1 MPQHE
6 TADAQELGKM
16 SEKLALL
23 EARLSALEEKVQS
36 GARQE
41 SFIKS
46 IEDAGFSGGETVSVD
61 ETTIESNILEYG
73 LSWIGIIVL
82 LFGIG
87 FLMMFV
93 QKQTSSYLSSLIG
106 YVAVTGVYILSRY
119 LKNSH
124 EHLAYMLNI
133 GTHLLLYYVTLRLF
147 FFSSPQAIPFK
158 EVVVVLLLLAIGF
171 QVYRSILL
179 KSELIAAIAI
189 FLILA
194 TSVFIDATHESLP
207 MLIIAA
213 ATSLWLFYRH
223 GWWRQMIFS
232 IVVVYLAH
240 ILWLMGNPL
249 MGHPIGGIQF
259 PQFNL
264 VYLFTYGVIFSL
276 APLVK
281 QDERF
286 KSNVYSSSVMVN
298 GIFFFLALMLDVL
311 LFYMKGY
318 SGIFTW
324 VFIACLGYSIF
335 LKFRTERVFD
345 SAFYAIFSFLALSAA
360 VYGYTGLP
368 GAYFFLSLQSVLV
381 VSWALWF
388 RSQFIVV
395 VNTILFV
402 SMLAV
407 YMVSGTYLDTVNFT
421 FAISAFVTARLIN
434 WQKMRLELKTENFRT
449 IYLVCLFFTFAFAL
463 YKAVPPQY
471 VTLAWTGASIFYFI
485 LSLVLKNRKYR
496 WMAIIMLIV
505 TAVYLFVVDLAQ
517 MEVGYRVIAFLFLAV
532 VLFGTSLYFT
542 KFLRKKK
549 TQSMEEEAG
558 S

>member
-1 MPQHE
+1 
-6 TADAQELGKM
+6 M

>member
-1 MPQHE
+1 MSQTE
-6 TADAQELGKM
+6 SAGAQEFGRIA
-16 SEKLALL
+16 EKLALL
-23 EARLSALEEKVQS
+23 EERLSALEEKVSSGSRQQS
-36 GARQE
+36 
-41 SFIKS
+41 FMNS
-46 IEDAGFSGGETVSVD
+46 IENAGFSGGETVSVD
-61 ETTIESNILEYG
+61 TTTIESNILEYG
-73 LSWIGIIVL
+73 LSWVGIVVL
-82 LFGIG
+82 MFGIG
-87 FLMMFV
+87 FLMMFI
-93 QKQTSSYLSSLIG
+93 QKLAGSYISSLIG
-106 YVAVTGVYILSRY
+106 YTAVAGVYILSRY

-133 GTHLLLYYVTLRLF
+133 GTHLLLYYVTMRLF
-147 FFSSPQAIPFK
+147 FFSSPQVIPFK
-158 EVVVVLLLLAIGF
+158 EAVVLLLLVAIGF
-171 QVYRSILL
+171 QLYRSTLL
-179 KSELIAAIAI
+179 KSELVSAIGI

-194 TSVFIDATHESLP
+194 TSVFSDMTHESLV
-207 MLIIAA
+207 LNALAA
-213 ATSLWLFYRH
+213 LVSLLLFYRY

-232 IVVVYLAH
+232 IITVYLSH
-240 ILWLMGNPL
+240 IIWLMGNPL
-249 MGHPIGGIQF
+249 MGHPVGGIQS

-264 VYLFTYGVIFSL
+264 AYLFCYGVIFSL

-286 KSNVYSSSVMVN
+286 KANVYTSSVIVN
-298 GIFFFLALMLDVL
+298 GIFFFLTLMLEVL
-311 LFYMKGY
+311 LFYMKTY
-318 SGIFTW
+318 SGIFAG
-324 VFIACLGYSIF
+324 VFIACLAYSIF
-335 LKFRTERVFD
+335 LKFRTQRVFD

-402 SMLAV
+402 SMLLV
-407 YMVSGTYLDTVNFT
+407 YMVSGAYLDTVNFT
-421 FAISAFVTARLIN
+421 FAISAFLTARLIN

-463 YKAVPPQY
+463 YKAVPSQY
-471 VTLAWTGASIFYFI
+471 VTPAWTGAAILYFI

-496 WMAIIMLIV
+496 WMAIFMLLV
-505 TAVYLFVVDLAQ
+505 TAVYLFVVDLAH
-517 MEVGYRVIAFLFLAV
+517 MEAGYRVIAFLFLAI

-549 TQSMEEEAG
+549 APGVEQ
-558 S
+558 

>member
-1 MPQHE
+1 MSQTE
-6 TADAQELGKM
+6 SAGAQEFGRI
-16 SEKLALL
+16 SERLAFL
-23 EARLSALEEKVQS
+23 EERLSALEEKVSSGSRQQS
-36 GARQE
+36 
-41 SFIKS
+41 FMNT
-46 IEDAGFSGGETVSVD
+46 IENAGFSGGETVSVD
-61 ETTIESNILEYG
+61 TTTIESNILEYG
-73 LSWIGIIVL
+73 LSWVGIVVL
-82 LFGIG
+82 MFGIG
-87 FLMMFV
+87 FLMMFI
-93 QKQTSSYLSSLIG
+93 QKLAGSYISSLIG
-106 YVAVTGVYILSRY
+106 YTAVAGVYILSRY

-133 GTHLLLYYVTLRLF
+133 GTHLLLYYVTMRLF
-147 FFSSPQAIPFK
+147 FFSSPQVIPFR
-158 EVVVVLLLLAIGF
+158 EAVVLLLLIAIGF
-171 QVYRSILL
+171 QLYRSTLL
-179 KSELIAAIAI
+179 KSELVAAIGI

-194 TSVFIDATHESLP
+194 TSVFSDMTHESLI
-207 MLIIAA
+207 LNALAA
-213 ATSLWLFYRH
+213 LVSLFLFYRY

-232 IVVVYLAH
+232 IITVYLSH
-240 ILWLMGNPL
+240 IIWLMGNPL
-249 MGHPIGGIQF
+249 MGHPVGGVQS

-264 VYLFTYGVIFSL
+264 AYLFCYGVIFSL

-286 KSNVYSSSVMVN
+286 KANVYTSSVIVN
-298 GIFFFLALMLDVL
+298 GIFFFLTLMLEVL
-311 LFYMKGY
+311 LFYMKTY
-318 SGIFTW
+318 SGIFAG
-324 VFIACLGYSIF
+324 VFIACLAYSIF
-335 LKFRTERVFD
+335 LKFRTQRVFD
-345 SAFYAIFSFLALSAA
+345 PAFYAIFSFLALSAA

-402 SMLAV
+402 SMLLV

-421 FAISAFVTARLIN
+421 FAISAFLTARLIN

-463 YKAVPPQY
+463 YKAVPSQY
-471 VTLAWTGASIFYFI
+471 VTPAWTGAAILYFI

-496 WMAIIMLIV
+496 WMAIFMLLV
-505 TAVYLFVVDLAQ
+505 TAVYLFVVDLAH
-517 MEVGYRVIAFLFLAV
+517 MEAGYRVIAFLFLAI

-549 TQSMEEEAG
+549 APGVEE
-558 S
+558 